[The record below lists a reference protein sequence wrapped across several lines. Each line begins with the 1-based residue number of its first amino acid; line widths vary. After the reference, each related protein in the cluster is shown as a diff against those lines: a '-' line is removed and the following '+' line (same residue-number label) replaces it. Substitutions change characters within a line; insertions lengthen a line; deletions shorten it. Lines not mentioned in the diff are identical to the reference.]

1 MLDFVAFPA
10 HENRI
15 FEISLYLVGEYAIL
29 VPRTLP
35 RSVICAGL

>member
-1 MLDFVAFPA
+1 MLDFKVFSP

-29 VPRTLP
+29 LPRTLP